1 MIIYSLVWGGNDGC
15 DEPEETQDLVV
26 KKCIAFFLFFVLSF
40 LFRKIYL
47 WDSITGP
54 FSNMNPYYTPVFQGR
69 FSSRRKQDRKKV
81 IRLIHHMFIRP
92 MNIKLTA
99 YVS

>member
-1 MIIYSLVWGGNDGC
+1 MVLRRGCDYLFFYLEGRGNDGC

-26 KKCIAFFLFFVLSF
+26 KKCIALVLFFYLF

-54 FSNMNPYYTPVFQGR
+54 FSNMNPYHTPV
-69 FSSRRKQDRKKV
+69 RKQDRKK
-81 IRLIHHMFIRP
+81 
-92 MNIKLTA
+92 
-99 YVS
+99 